1 MELLTTPEAG
11 LGPVRAG
18 LREGVNTRYAGAADT
33 LATKMLSHGGARS
46 GKFGTAMRR
55 TEMARLGELGGV
67 DSTIA
72 QMMLDQR
79 RQGAELGQNLLSIP
93 FETSV
98 DSTGTTTSKGTTVL
112 PGSGVA
118 GGIVGGLQGLNQS
131 LITYLALQ
139 QMLGG
144 GQAGYTPA
152 QVIGPGGLR

>member
-72 QMMLDQR
+72 QMMLQQQER
-79 RQGAELGQNLLSIP
+79 GSNLGQQLLSIP

-98 DSTGTTTSKGTTVL
+98 GTSGTSTSKGIAVS
-112 PGSGVA
+112 PGSAAA
-118 GGIVGGLQGLNQS
+118 GGIVGGLQGLT
-131 LITYLALQ
+131 TYLMLQ

-144 GQAGYTPA
+144 GGD
-152 QVIGPGGLR
+152 GGRG